1 MKVLLYSE
9 GKSSFSKSGVGQAL
23 NHQVEA
29 LGANNIEITQDPE
42 DDYDLAHINTVALKS
57 YEVLKQAKKKGKP
70 VIYHTHTTY
79 EDFRGSIKG
88 SYVLSPIIKF
98 WTKKLYNEADYL
110 ISPSEYTKNLIKS
123 KYLEKEKE
131 IRVISNGVNIN
142 KFNKNEVLKN
152 AKKKGK
158 PVIYHTHTT
167 YEDFK
172 GSVKFS
178 NQLAPLIKFWAKK
191 LYNSADYLISPTEY
205 TKNLIKE
212 KYLTSPKE
220 IRVISNGVD
229 TQNFSKREELEKR
242 FREEYKIDKPFII
255 TAGLPFERKGIMDF
269 VKIVEKCKD
278 YQFFW
283 FGSSSIK
290 PMLPK
295 KIQNII
301 ENPPKNLI
309 FPGFVDKEIL
319 IGAFSGAKVFLFM
332 TYEENEGI
340 VVLEALSSKLPVVVR
355 DIPVYE
361 NWLEDGKNCFKAR
374 NNEEFYEKIVNIKED
389 KVENLNEIVENAY
402 KLAEERDLKNI
413 GKKYRDYYEYI
424 LNNAKK

>member
-1 MKVLLYSE
+1 MKVLLFSE
-9 GKSSFSKSGVGQAL
+9 GKNTFSRSGVGQAL

-29 LGANNIEITQDPE
+29 LGANNVDFTLEPE
-42 DDYDLAHINTVALKS
+42 DDYDLVHINTIGLKS
-57 YEVLKQAKKKGKP
+57 WQ
-70 VIYHTHTTY
+70 
-79 EDFRGSIKG
+79 
-88 SYVLSPIIKF
+88 
-98 WTKKLYNEADYL
+98 
-110 ISPSEYTKNLIKS
+110 
-123 KYLEKEKE
+123 
-131 IRVISNGVNIN
+131 
-142 KFNKNEVLKN
+142 VLKN

-158 PVIYHTHTT
+158 LVIYHTHTT

-220 IRVISNGVD
+220 IRVISNGVN

-309 FPGFVDKEIL
+309 FPGYVDKEIL
-319 IGAFSGAKVFLFM
+319 IGAFSGAKAFLFM

-374 NNEEFYEKIVNIKED
+374 NNEEFYEKIVNITEN
-389 KVENLNEIVENAY
+389 KVGNLNEIIENAY

-413 GKKYRDYYEYI
+413 GKKYRDYYEYV

>member
-1 MKVLLYSE
+1 MKVLLFSE
-9 GKSSFSKSGVGQAL
+9 GKNLFSKSGVGQAL
-23 NHQVEA
+23 NHQKEA
-29 LGANNIEITQDPE
+29 LGANNVEFTLDE
-42 DDYDLAHINTVALKS
+42 KDDYDLVHINTIGLKS
-57 YEVLKQAKKKGKP
+57 WQ
-70 VIYHTHTTY
+70 
-79 EDFRGSIKG
+79 
-88 SYVLSPIIKF
+88 
-98 WTKKLYNEADYL
+98 
-110 ISPSEYTKNLIKS
+110 
-123 KYLEKEKE
+123 
-131 IRVISNGVNIN
+131 
-142 KFNKNEVLKN
+142 VLKN

-229 TQNFSKREELEKR
+229 TQNFSKRKELEKR

-269 VKIVEKCKD
+269 VKIVEKCKE

-309 FPGFVDKEIL
+309 FPGYVDKEIL
-319 IGAFSGAKVFLFM
+319 IGAFSGAKAFLFM

-374 NNEEFYEKIVNIKED
+374 NNEEFYEKIVNIAED

>member
-1 MKVLLYSE
+1 MKVLLFSE
-9 GKSSFSKSGVGQAL
+9 GTNTFSRSCVGQAL

-29 LGANNIEITQDPE
+29 LGANNVDFTLEPE
-42 DDYDLAHINTVALKS
+42 DDYDLVHINTIGLKS
-57 YEVLKQAKKKGKP
+57 WQ
-70 VIYHTHTTY
+70 
-79 EDFRGSIKG
+79 
-88 SYVLSPIIKF
+88 
-98 WTKKLYNEADYL
+98 
-110 ISPSEYTKNLIKS
+110 
-123 KYLEKEKE
+123 
-131 IRVISNGVNIN
+131 
-142 KFNKNEVLKN
+142 VLKN